1 MSDAWN
7 DTMIESL
14 NERFW
19 HAVMFFVVAVASAA
33 LLRHAVHIYCGVPPE
48 QIRTGAVI
56 ACFFVTIFFSFSTLQ
71 SRS

>member
-1 MSDAWN
+1 
-7 DTMIESL
+7 
-14 NERFW
+14 
-19 HAVMFFVVAVASAA
+19 VMFFVVAVASAA

-56 ACFFVTIFFSFSTLQ
+56 ACFFVTLFFSFSTLQ